1 MLPAFEVKTLQKIQH
16 SAVSLEMRTTSP
28 SNVIFNPWVLL
39 LLFCGFVGPFA
50 LDFHL
55 HYPDEIYYRD
65 AAVKMLQTED
75 YLTTY
80 LGSGEL
86 RFKKPILTY
95 WAVLAGFKLFGV
107 HAFGSRIFFLLAG
120 AATVGLTYLL
130 GKTVFGDRRI
140 AGTAALISAS
150 NPILI
155 FAATRSIPD
164 VLLVLTLTGSALGFV
179 GLLRDGEQAK
189 KMFLWL
195 LYLGLALAFEVKGL
209 PALALGG
216 IGILYLRFNPWQRI
230 SWKKL
235 LYFPALLVALGIA
248 LFWFFAMWQLHGPDF
263 LASFLEDQVGTRVTS
278 RVWLVLQNGTV
289 ASLLLLG
296 MFLPWVALAIPK
308 LKSALVTAWK
318 ENPQFFVF
326 ALLWG
331 LAIVGMGA
339 LTSKFYE
346 RYLLPVAPV
355 LALWLAWILVRGGGI
370 DRAKGLKVAALL
382 LLSLVALVVGVNAWI
397 LVTGSSILIKS
408 FVFSDINWVF
418 LTGSSGGLEVVYVG
432 LGVLFL
438 GYGLRTLL
446 RSAVL
451 PPKLLALSIL
461 FLFFQVTGIT
471 RLISLPHQGSQVAKA
486 VEDIGIDGAI
496 GFAGNL
502 HEGSKI
508 RMSLGTSY
516 DLVDLSREGWKEEA
530 KNYNYLIMEDRL
542 LSEWDTVGYRV
553 RVASTHLDSKAIP
566 DFIRASSS
574 AEREELREEHGKR
587 YFFLQKK

>member
-1 MLPAFEVKTLQKIQH
+1 MRTAPS
-16 SAVSLEMRTTSP
+16 SAVISS
-28 SNVIFNPWVLL
+28 PWVLL
-39 LLFCGFVGPFA
+39 LLFCGLVGPFA

-65 AAVKMLQTED
+65 AAVKMLQNGD

-130 GKTVFGDRRI
+130 GKVLFRDRKI
-140 AGTAALISAS
+140 AGLAALIAAS

-164 VLLVLTLTGSALGFV
+164 VLLVLTLTGSALGFA
-179 GLLRDGEQAK
+179 GLLRDGEQANK
-189 KMFLWL
+189 KFLWL

-209 PALALGG
+209 PAVALGG

-235 LYFPALLVALGIA
+235 LYLPALLVALGIA
-248 LFWFFAMWQLHGPDF
+248 LFWFVAMWQLHGPVF

-278 RVWLVLQNGTV
+278 RVVLVLQNGIV
-289 ASLLLLG
+289 ASLLLVG
-296 MFLPWVALAIPK
+296 MFLPWAALAIPR
-308 LKSALVTAWK
+308 LKSSLANSWK
-318 ENPQFFVF
+318 ENPQFFAFV
-326 ALLWG
+326 LLWG

-355 LALWLAWILVRGGGI
+355 LAVWLAWLLVRGGGL
-370 DRAKGLKVAALL
+370 DRAKGLKIAAAI
-382 LLSLVALVVGVNAWI
+382 LLSLVALLVGVNFWI
-397 LVTGSSILIKS
+397 LLTESSVRLKT
-408 FVFSDINWVF
+408 FVFSEINWVF
-418 LTGSSGGLEVVYVG
+418 LTGSSGGLSFVYVG

-438 GYGLRTLL
+438 GYGLRALL
-446 RSAVL
+446 RSSVL

-471 RLISLPHQGSQVAKA
+471 RLISLPHQGSQVARV
-486 VEDIGIDGAI
+486 VEEMGVDEPI

-508 RMSLGTSY
+508 RMSLGPAY
-516 DLVDLSREGWKEEA
+516 DVIDLSRDGWKEEA
-530 KNYNYLIMEDRL
+530 KGYSYLILEERL
-542 LSEWDTVGYRV
+542 LTEWDTSGYVV
-553 RVASTHLDSKAIP
+553 RVAGSRLDSNAISA
-566 DFIRASSS
+566 FIRARSL
-574 AEREELREEHGKR
+574 AEREGLLVKQGKR
-587 YFFLQKK
+587 YFLLEKKP

>member
-370 DRAKGLKVAALL
+370 DRAKGLKVAAIL
-382 LLSLVALVVGVNAWI
+382 LLSLVTLVVGVNAW
-397 LVTGSSILIKS
+397 LLGTGSGDAWS
-408 FVFSDINWVF
+408 FGYLAF
-418 LTGSSGGLEVVYVG
+418 
-432 LGVLFL
+432 GVLFL
-438 GYGLRTLL
+438 GYGGRTLL
-446 RSAVL
+446 RPSVL
-451 PPKLLALSIL
+451 PPKLLALSVL

-508 RMSLGTSY
+508 RMSLGPSY
-516 DLVDLSREGWKEEA
+516 NLVDLSRDGWKEEA
-530 KNYNYLIMEDRL
+530 KGYTYLILEDRL
-542 LSEWDTVGYRV
+542 LSEWDAVDYMV
-553 RVASTHLDSKAIP
+553 QVASIHLDSKAIP
-566 DFIRASSS
+566 DFLRASSV
-574 AEREELREEHGKR
+574 AEREKLREAQSKI
-587 YFFLQKK
+587 YFLLEKK

>member
-1 MLPAFEVKTLQKIQH
+1 MRTAQP
-16 SAVSLEMRTTSP
+16 SAV
-28 SNVIFNPWVLL
+28 IANPWVLL
-39 LLFCGFVGPFA
+39 LLFCGLVGPFA

-65 AAVKMLQTED
+65 AAVKMLQNGD

-86 RFKKPILTY
+86 RFKKPILPY

-107 HAFGSRIFFLLAG
+107 HAFGSRFFFLVAG

-130 GKTVFGDRRI
+130 GKIVFGDRRI

-189 KMFLWL
+189 KKFLWL

-209 PALALGG
+209 PAVALGG

-235 LYFPALLVALGIA
+235 LYLPALIVAIGIA
-248 LFWFFAMWQLHGPDF
+248 LFWFVAMWQLHGPVF
-263 LASFLEDQVGTRVTS
+263 LAGFLEDQVGTRVTS
-278 RVWLVLQNGTV
+278 RVLLVLQNGTV
-289 ASLLLLG
+289 ASLLLIG

-308 LKSALVTAWK
+308 LKNALVTAWK
-318 ENPQFFVF
+318 ENPQFFAF
-326 ALLWG
+326 AILWG
-331 LAIVGMGA
+331 LAILGMGA

-355 LALWLAWILVRGGGI
+355 LALWLAWILVRGGGL
-370 DRAKGLKVAALL
+370 DRAKGLKVAAVL
-382 LLSLVALVVGVNAWI
+382 LLSLVALVVGVNAW
-397 LVTGSSILIKS
+397 LLFTGSGDGWS
-408 FVFSDINWVF
+408 FVY
-418 LTGSSGGLEVVYVG
+418 LA

-438 GYGLRTLL
+438 GYGLWAFL

-451 PPKLLALSIL
+451 PPKLLALSLL

-471 RLISLPHQGSQVAKA
+471 RLISLPHQGVQAAA
-486 VEDIGIDGAI
+486 VVEEMGVGGPI

-530 KNYNYLIMEDRL
+530 KNYSYLILEDRL

-553 RVASTHLDSKAIP
+553 QVASTHLDSKAIP
-566 DFIRASSS
+566 DFIWASSS
-574 AEREELREEHGKR
+574 AAREELWVKQGRS
-587 YFFLQKK
+587 YYFLQKK

>member
-1 MLPAFEVKTLQKIQH
+1 MRAAQS
-16 SAVSLEMRTTSP
+16 SAV
-28 SNVIFNPWVLL
+28 IANPWVLL
-39 LLFCGFVGPFA
+39 LLFCGLVGPFA

-95 WAVLAGFKLFGV
+95 WAVLSGFKLFGV

-140 AGTAALISAS
+140 AGTAALIAAS

-164 VLLVLTLTGSALGFV
+164 VLLVLTLTLSALGFA

-189 KMFLWL
+189 SKFLWL

-209 PALALGG
+209 PAVALGG
-216 IGILYLRFNPWQRI
+216 IGLLYLRFNPWQRI

-235 LYFPALLVALGIA
+235 LYLPALLVALGIA
-248 LFWFFAMWQLHGPDF
+248 VFWFLAMWQLHGPAF
-263 LASFLEDQVGTRVTS
+263 LDSFLEDQVGTRVTS
-278 RVWLVLQNGTV
+278 RILLVLQNGMV
-289 ASLLLLG
+289 ASVLLVG

-308 LKSALVTAWK
+308 VKSALATTWK
-318 ENPQFFVF
+318 ENPQFFAF

-355 LALWLAWILVRGGGI
+355 LALWLAWILVRGGGL
-370 DRAKGLKVAALL
+370 DRAKGLKIAAVF
-382 LLSLVALVVGVNAWI
+382 LLSLVALLVGVNAWI
-397 LVTGSSILIKS
+397 LVTGSGEGWS
-408 FVFSDINWVF
+408 F
-418 LTGSSGGLEVVYVG
+418 VYVG
-432 LGVLFL
+432 LGILFL
-438 GYGLRTLL
+438 GYGIGAFL
-446 RSAVL
+446 RSSVL
-451 PPKLLALSIL
+451 PPKVLGISVM
-461 FLFFQVTGIT
+461 FLFFQVSGIT
-471 RLISLPHQGSQVAKA
+471 RLISLPHQGIQVQE
-486 VEDIGIDGAI
+486 VVQEQGINAPI

-502 HEGSKI
+502 HVGSKV
-508 RMSLGTSY
+508 RMSLGPGY
-516 DLVDLSREGWKEEA
+516 ELIDLSRENWKEEA
-530 KNYNYLIMEDRL
+530 KAYSYLILEDRL
-542 LSEWDTVGYRV
+542 LSEWDTLGYNV
-553 RVASTHLDSKAIP
+553 QVASTDLDSKAIP
-566 DFIRASSS
+566 DFLLASSS
-574 AEREELREEHGKR
+574 AEREKLRVEQGR
-587 YFFLQKK
+587 TYFLLEKK

>member
-1 MLPAFEVKTLQKIQH
+1 MRTAQP
-16 SAVSLEMRTTSP
+16 SAV
-28 SNVIFNPWVLL
+28 IANPWVLV
-39 LLFCGFVGPFA
+39 LLFCGLVGPFA

-65 AAVKMLQTED
+65 ATVKMLQNGD

-86 RFKKPILTY
+86 RFKKPILPY

-107 HAFGSRIFFLLAG
+107 HAFGSRFFFLLAG

-130 GKTVFGDRRI
+130 GKIVFGDRRI

-164 VLLVLTLTGSALGFV
+164 VLLVLTLTGSALGFA

-189 KMFLWL
+189 KKFLWL

-209 PALALGG
+209 PAVALGG

-235 LYFPALLVALGIA
+235 LYLPALIVAIGIA
-248 LFWFFAMWQLHGPDF
+248 LFWFVAMWQLHGPVF
-263 LASFLEDQVGTRVTS
+263 LAGFLEDQVGTRVTS
-278 RVWLVLQNGTV
+278 RVLLVLQNGTV
-289 ASLLLLG
+289 ASLLLVG

-308 LKSALVTAWK
+308 VKSTLATAWK
-318 ENPQFFVF
+318 ENPQFFAF
-326 ALLWG
+326 AILWG
-331 LAIVGMGA
+331 LAILGMGA

-355 LALWLAWILVRGGGI
+355 LALWLAWILVRGGGL
-370 DRAKGLKVAALL
+370 DRAKGLKVAAVL
-382 LLSLVALVVGVNAWI
+382 LLSLVALVVGVNAW
-397 LVTGSSILIKS
+397 LLFTGSGDGWS
-408 FVFSDINWVF
+408 FVY
-418 LTGSSGGLEVVYVG
+418 LA

-438 GYGLRTLL
+438 GYGVWAFLRF
-446 RSAVL
+446 AVL

-461 FLFFQVTGIT
+461 FLFFQLTGNT
-471 RLISLPHQGSQVAKA
+471 RLISLPHQGSQAAA
-486 VEDIGIDGAI
+486 VVEEIGVDGPI

-508 RMSLGTSY
+508 RMSLGTAY

-530 KNYNYLIMEDRL
+530 KNYSYLILEDRL

-553 RVASTHLDSKAIP
+553 HVASTHLDSKAIP

-574 AEREELREEHGKR
+574 AAREEVWVKQGRS
-587 YFFLQKK
+587 YYFLQKK

>member
-1 MLPAFEVKTLQKIQH
+1 MRAAPT
-16 SAVSLEMRTTSP
+16 SAV
-28 SNVIFNPWVLL
+28 IANPWVLL
-39 LLFCGFVGPFA
+39 LLFCGLLGPFA
-50 LDFHL
+50 LDFHM

-65 AAVKMLQTED
+65 AAVKMMQTGD

-95 WAVLAGFKLFGV
+95 WAVLSGFKLFGV
-107 HAFGSRIFFLLAG
+107 HAFGSRFFFLLAG

-164 VLLVLTLTGSALGFV
+164 VLLVLTLTGSALGFA

-189 KMFLWL
+189 SKFLWL

-209 PALALGG
+209 PAVALGG
-216 IGILYLRFNPWQRI
+216 IGILYLLYNPWRRI

-235 LYFPALLVALGIA
+235 LYLPALLVALGIA
-248 LFWFFAMWQLHGPDF
+248 LFWFVAMWKLHGPVF
-263 LASFLEDQVGTRVTS
+263 LASFLQDQVGTRVTS
-278 RVWLVLQNGTV
+278 RVLLVIQNGTV
-289 ASLLLLG
+289 ASLLLVG

-308 LKSALVTAWK
+308 LKSTLATAWK
-318 ENPQFFVF
+318 ENPQFFAF

-355 LALWLAWILVRGGGI
+355 LALWLAWILVRGGGLE
-370 DRAKGLKVAALL
+370 RAKGLKVTAVF
-382 LLSLVALVVGVNAWI
+382 LLSLVGLVVGVNAW
-397 LVTGSSILIKS
+397 LLGTGSGDSWS
-408 FVFSDINWVF
+408 FIHLAV
-418 LTGSSGGLEVVYVG
+418 
-432 LGVLFL
+432 GVLFL
-438 GYGLRTLL
+438 GYGVWAFL
-446 RSAVL
+446 RSTIL
-451 PPKLLALSIL
+451 PPKVLALSIL
-461 FLFFQVTGIT
+461 FLFFQLSGIT
-471 RLISLPHQGSQVAKA
+471 RLISLPHQGIQAQEV
-486 VEDIGIDGAI
+486 VQEQGINVPI

-502 HEGSKI
+502 HVGSKI
-508 RMSLGTSY
+508 RMSLGPGY
-516 DLVDLSREGWKEEA
+516 DLIDLSRENWKEEA
-530 KNYNYLIMEDRL
+530 KGYSYLILEDRL
-542 LSEWDTVGYRV
+542 LSEWDTLGYTV
-553 RVASTHLDSKAIP
+553 QVASTDLDSKAIP
-566 DFIRASSS
+566 DFLQASSL
-574 AEREELREEHGKR
+574 AERNKLREEQGR
-587 YFFLQKK
+587 TYFLLEKK

>member
-1 MLPAFEVKTLQKIQH
+1 
-16 SAVSLEMRTTSP
+16 MRVAPTSP
-28 SNVIFNPWVLL
+28 VISNPWVLL
-39 LLFCGFVGPFA
+39 LLFCGLVGPFA
-50 LDFHL
+50 LDFHM

-65 AAVKMLQTED
+65 AAVKMMQSGD

-95 WAVLAGFKLFGV
+95 WGVLAGFKLFGV
-107 HAFGSRIFFLLAG
+107 DAFGSRFFFLLAG

-140 AGTAALISAS
+140 AGLAALISAS

-155 FAATRSIPD
+155 FAASRSIPD
-164 VLLVLTLTGSALGFV
+164 VLLVLTLTGSALGFA

-189 KMFLWL
+189 SKFLWL

-209 PALALGG
+209 PAVALGG
-216 IGILYLRFNPWQRI
+216 IGILYLLFNPWQRI

-235 LYFPALLVALGIA
+235 LYLPALLVALGFA
-248 LFWFFAMWQLHGPDF
+248 LFWFVAMWQLHGPVF

-278 RVWLVLQNGTV
+278 RVLLVLQNGTV
-289 ASLLLLG
+289 ASLLLVG

-308 LKSALVTAWK
+308 VKSALATTWK
-318 ENPQFFVF
+318 ENPQFFAF

-355 LALWLAWILVRGGGI
+355 LALWLAWILVRGGGLE
-370 DRAKGLKVAALL
+370 RAKGLKVAAVF
-382 LLSLVALVVGVNAWI
+382 LLSLVALLVGVNAWI
-397 LVTGSSILIKS
+397 LVTGSGEAWS
-408 FVFSDINWVF
+408 F
-418 LTGSSGGLEVVYVG
+418 VYVG
-432 LGVLFL
+432 LGILFL
-438 GYGLRTLL
+438 GYGIGALL

-451 PPKLLALSIL
+451 PPKVLGISVL
-461 FLFFQVTGIT
+461 FLFFQVSGIT
-471 RLISLPHQGSQVAKA
+471 RLISLPHQGIQAQA
-486 VEDIGIDGAI
+486 VVQEQGINAPI

-502 HEGSKI
+502 HVGSKI
-508 RMSLGTSY
+508 RMSLGPGY
-516 DLVDLSREGWKEEA
+516 DLIDLSRENWKEEA
-530 KNYNYLIMEDRL
+530 KGFSYLILEDRL
-542 LSEWDTVGYRV
+542 LSEWDTLGYNV
-553 RVASTHLDSKAIP
+553 QVASTDLDSKAIP
-566 DFIRASSS
+566 DFLFAGSS
-574 AEREELREEHGKR
+574 AEREKLRVMQR
-587 YFFLQKK
+587 RTYFLLEKK

>member
-1 MLPAFEVKTLQKIQH
+1 MRAAQP
-16 SAVSLEMRTTSP
+16 SAVIS
-28 SNVIFNPWVLL
+28 NPWVLL
-39 LLFCGFVGPFA
+39 LLFCGLVGPFA

-65 AAVKMLQTED
+65 AAVKMLQTGD

-140 AGTAALISAS
+140 AGTAALIAAS

-164 VLLVLTLTGSALGFV
+164 VLLVLTLTLSALGFA

-189 KMFLWL
+189 SKFLWL

-209 PALALGG
+209 PAVALGG
-216 IGILYLRFNPWQRI
+216 IGLLYLRFNPWQRI

-235 LYFPALLVALGIA
+235 LYLPALLVALGIA
-248 LFWFFAMWQLHGPDF
+248 VFWFVVMWQLHGPAF

-278 RVWLVLQNGTV
+278 RLLLVLQNGTV
-289 ASLLLLG
+289 ASLLVVG
-296 MFLPWVALAIPK
+296 MFLPWVVLAMPK
-308 LKSALVTAWK
+308 AKDTLIKAWK
-318 ENPQFFVF
+318 ENPQFFAF

-331 LAIVGMGA
+331 LAILGMGA

-355 LALWLAWILVRGGGI
+355 LALWLAWIVVRGGGL
-370 DRAKGLKVAALL
+370 DRAKGLKVAAVF
-382 LLSLVALVVGVNAWI
+382 LLSLVALVVSVNTWI
-397 LVTGSSILIKS
+397 LVTGSS
-408 FVFSDINWVF
+408 
-418 LTGSSGGLEVVYVG
+418 GGVSVVYVG
-432 LGVLFL
+432 FGVLFL

-446 RSAVL
+446 RSSVL

-461 FLFFQVTGIT
+461 FLFFQLTGIT
-471 RLISLPHQGSQVAKA
+471 RLISLPHQGVQAAAV
-486 VEDIGIDGAI
+486 VEDIEVAGPI

-502 HEGSKI
+502 HDGSKI
-508 RMSLGTSY
+508 RMSLGTAY

-530 KNYNYLIMEDRL
+530 KNYSYLILEDRL
-542 LSEWDTVGYRV
+542 LSEWDTVGYEV

-566 DFIRASSS
+566 DFLRASSTT
-574 AEREELREEHGKR
+574 AREELRAKQGKY
-587 YFFLQKK
+587 YFLLRKK

>member
-1 MLPAFEVKTLQKIQH
+1 MRTAQP
-16 SAVSLEMRTTSP
+16 SAV
-28 SNVIFNPWVLL
+28 IANPWVLL
-39 LLFCGFVGPFA
+39 LLFCGLVGPFA

-55 HYPDEIYYRD
+55 YYPDEIYYRD
-65 AAVKMLQTED
+65 AAVKMLQNGD

-86 RFKKPILTY
+86 RFKKPILPY

-107 HAFGSRIFFLLAG
+107 HAFASRFFFLVAG

-130 GKTVFGDRRI
+130 GKIVFGDRRI

-189 KMFLWL
+189 KKFLWL

-209 PALALGG
+209 PAVALGG

-235 LYFPALLVALGIA
+235 LYLPALIVAIGIA
-248 LFWFFAMWQLHGPDF
+248 LFWFVAMWQLHGPVF
-263 LASFLEDQVGTRVTS
+263 LAGFLEDQVGTRVTS
-278 RVWLVLQNGTV
+278 RVLLVLQNGTV
-289 ASLLLLG
+289 ASLLLIG

-308 LKSALVTAWK
+308 LKNALVTAWK
-318 ENPQFFVF
+318 ENPQFFAF
-326 ALLWG
+326 AILWG
-331 LAIVGMGA
+331 LAILGMGA

-355 LALWLAWILVRGGGI
+355 LALWLAWILVRGGGL
-370 DRAKGLKVAALL
+370 DRAKGLKVAAVL
-382 LLSLVALVVGVNAWI
+382 LLSLVALVVGVNAW
-397 LVTGSSILIKS
+397 LLFTGSG
-408 FVFSDINWVF
+408 D
-418 LTGSSGGLEVVYVG
+418 GLSLVYVG

-438 GYGLRTLL
+438 GYGLWAFL

-451 PPKLLALSIL
+451 PPKLLALSLL

-471 RLISLPHQGSQVAKA
+471 RLISLPHQGVQAAA
-486 VEDIGIDGAI
+486 VVEEMGVGGPI

-530 KNYNYLIMEDRL
+530 KNYSYLILEDRL

-553 RVASTHLDSKAIP
+553 QVASTHLDSKAIP

-574 AEREELREEHGKR
+574 AAREELWEEQGR
-587 YFFLQKK
+587 SYYFLQKK

>member
-1 MLPAFEVKTLQKIQH
+1 MRTAQS
-16 SAVSLEMRTTSP
+16 SAV
-28 SNVIFNPWVLL
+28 IANPWVLL
-39 LLFCGFVGPFA
+39 LLFCGLVGPFA

-107 HAFGSRIFFLLAG
+107 HAFGSRFFFLLAG

-130 GKTVFGDRRI
+130 GKTVFGDRKI
-140 AGTAALISAS
+140 AGTAALIAAS

-155 FAATRSIPD
+155 FASTRSIPD
-164 VLLVLTLTGSALGFV
+164 VLLVLTITVTALGFA

-189 KMFLWL
+189 KKFLWL

-209 PALALGG
+209 PAVALGG
-216 IGILYLRFNPWQRI
+216 IGILYLRFNPWQQV

-235 LYFPALLVALGIA
+235 LYLPALLVALGIA
-248 LFWFFAMWQLHGPDF
+248 VFWFVAMWKLHGPTF
-263 LASFLEDQVGTRVTS
+263 LNSFLEDQVGTRVTS
-278 RVWLVLQNGTV
+278 RLLLVLQNGTV
-289 ASLLLLG
+289 ASLLVVG
-296 MFLPWVALAIPK
+296 MFLPWVALAIPN
-308 LKSALVTAWK
+308 LKDTLVTSWK
-318 ENPQFFVF
+318 ENPQFFAF

-331 LAIVGMGA
+331 LAILGMGA

-355 LALWLAWILVRGGGI
+355 LALWLAWILVRGGGLE
-370 DRAKGLKVAALL
+370 RTKGLKLAAVI
-382 LLSLVALVVGVNAWI
+382 LLSLVTFVVGVNAWT
-397 LVTGSSILIKS
+397 LV
-408 FVFSDINWVF
+408 
-418 LTGSSGGLEVVYVG
+418 TGSSGGLSVIYVG
-432 LGVLFL
+432 LGVLFI
-438 GYGLRTLL
+438 GYGVSAIL
-446 RSAVL
+446 RSAIL

-471 RLISLPHQGSQVAKA
+471 RLISLPHQGVQAAA
-486 VEDIGIDGAI
+486 VVEEIGVGSPI

-502 HEGSKI
+502 HTGSQI
-508 RMSLGTSY
+508 RMSLGTAY
-516 DLVDLSREGWKEEA
+516 DLVDLSKEGWKEEA
-530 KNYNYLIMEDRL
+530 KSYTYLILEDRL
-542 LSEWDTVGYRV
+542 LSEWDTVGYEV
-553 RVASTHLDSKAIP
+553 QVASTHLDSKAIP
-566 DFIRASSS
+566 DFLRASSTT
-574 AEREELREEHGKR
+574 AREELRAKQGKN
-587 YFFLQKK
+587 YFLLRKK

>member
-1 MLPAFEVKTLQKIQH
+1 M
-16 SAVSLEMRTTSP
+16 
-28 SNVIFNPWVLL
+28 
-39 LLFCGFVGPFA
+39 
-50 LDFHL
+50 
-55 HYPDEIYYRD
+55 
-65 AAVKMLQTED
+65 
-75 YLTTY
+75 
-80 LGSGEL
+80 
-86 RFKKPILTY
+86 
-95 WAVLAGFKLFGV
+95 
-107 HAFGSRIFFLLAG
+107 
-120 AATVGLTYLL
+120 
-130 GKTVFGDRRI
+130 
-140 AGTAALISAS
+140 
-150 NPILI
+150 
-155 FAATRSIPD
+155 
-164 VLLVLTLTGSALGFV
+164 LLVLTLTGSALGFV

-235 LYFPALLVALGIA
+235 LYFPSLLVALGIA

-370 DRAKGLKVAALL
+370 DRAKGLKVAAIL
-382 LLSLVALVVGVNAWI
+382 LLSLVTLVFGVNAW
-397 LVTGSSILIKS
+397 LLGTGSGDAWS
-408 FVFSDINWVF
+408 FGYLAF
-418 LTGSSGGLEVVYVG
+418 
-432 LGVLFL
+432 GVLFL
-438 GYGLRTLL
+438 GYGGRTLL
-446 RSAVL
+446 RPSVL
-451 PPKLLALSIL
+451 PPKLLALSVL

-508 RMSLGTSY
+508 RMSLGPSY
-516 DLVDLSREGWKEEA
+516 NLVDLSRDGWKEEA
-530 KNYNYLIMEDRL
+530 KGYTYLILEDRL
-542 LSEWDTVGYRV
+542 LSEWDAVDYMV
-553 RVASTHLDSKAIP
+553 QVASIHLDSKAIP
-566 DFIRASSS
+566 DFLRASSV
-574 AEREELREEHGKR
+574 AEREKLRKAQSKI
-587 YFFLQKK
+587 YFLLEKK

>member
-1 MLPAFEVKTLQKIQH
+1 MRAAQP
-16 SAVSLEMRTTSP
+16 SAVIS
-28 SNVIFNPWVLL
+28 NPWVLL
-39 LLFCGFVGPFA
+39 LLFCVLVGPFA

-65 AAVKMLQTED
+65 AAVKMLQTGD

-107 HAFGSRIFFLLAG
+107 HAFGSRFFFLLAG

-130 GKTVFGDRRI
+130 GKTVFGDRKI
-140 AGTAALISAS
+140 AGTAALIAAS

-155 FAATRSIPD
+155 FASTRSIPD
-164 VLLVLTLTGSALGFV
+164 VLLVLTMTGSALGFA

-189 KMFLWL
+189 NKFLWL

-209 PALALGG
+209 PAVALGG
-216 IGILYLRFNPWQRI
+216 IGILYLRFNPWQRV

-235 LYFPALLVALGIA
+235 LFLPALFVALGIA
-248 LFWFFAMWQLHGPDF
+248 VFWFVAMWQLYGPAF
-263 LASFLEDQVGTRVTS
+263 LDNFLEDQVGTRVTS
-278 RVWLVLQNGTV
+278 RLLLVLQNGTV
-289 ASLLLLG
+289 AALLLVG

-308 LKSALVTAWK
+308 AKDTLVKAWK
-318 ENPQFFVF
+318 ENPQFFAF
-326 ALLWG
+326 SLLWG
-331 LAIVGMGA
+331 LAILGMGA

-355 LALWLAWILVRGGGI
+355 LALWLAWILVRGG
-370 DRAKGLKVAALL
+370 DFERAKGLKVATVI
-382 LLSLVALVVGVNAWI
+382 LLSLVTLVVGVNVWMVI
-397 LVTGSSILIKS
+397 TGSGDGLS
-408 FVFSDINWVF
+408 F
-418 LTGSSGGLEVVYVG
+418 VYVG

-438 GYGLRTLL
+438 GYGVWAFL
-446 RSAVL
+446 RSSVL

-461 FLFFQVTGIT
+461 FLFFQVTGVT
-471 RLISLPHQGSQVAKA
+471 RLISLPHQGVQAAAVVEEMGVA
-486 VEDIGIDGAI
+486 GPI

-508 RMSLGTSY
+508 RMSLGTAY

-530 KNYNYLIMEDRL
+530 KNYTYLILEDRL
-542 LSEWDTVGYRV
+542 LSEWDTVGYEV

-566 DFIRASSS
+566 DFLRASSS
-574 AEREELREEHGKR
+574 AAREELRAKQGKS
-587 YFFLQKK
+587 YYFLQKK

>member
-1 MLPAFEVKTLQKIQH
+1 MRAAQS
-16 SAVSLEMRTTSP
+16 SAV
-28 SNVIFNPWVLL
+28 IANPWVLL
-39 LLFCGFVGPFA
+39 LLFCGLVGPFA

-65 AAVKMLQTED
+65 AAVRMLQTGD

-130 GKTVFGDRRI
+130 GKTVFGDRKI

-164 VLLVLTLTGSALGFV
+164 VLLVLTLTGSALGFA

-189 KMFLWL
+189 KKFLWL
-195 LYLGLALAFEVKGL
+195 LYLGLGLAFEVKGL
-209 PALALGG
+209 PAVALGG

-235 LYFPALLVALGIA
+235 LYLPALLVALGIA
-248 LFWFFAMWQLHGPDF
+248 VFWFVAMWQLHGPAF
-263 LASFLEDQVGTRVTS
+263 LDSFLEDQVGTRVTS
-278 RVWLVLQNGTV
+278 RILLVLQNGTV
-289 ASLLLLG
+289 ASLLLVG

-308 LKSALVTAWK
+308 LKSNLVTSWK
-318 ENPQFFVF
+318 ENPQFFAF

-355 LALWLAWILVRGGGI
+355 LALWLAWILVRGGGL
-370 DRAKGLKVAALL
+370 DRAKGLKAAAVF
-382 LLSLVALVVGVNAWI
+382 LLSLLALLVGVNAW
-397 LVTGSSILIKS
+397 LLGTGSGDNWS
-408 FVFSDINWVF
+408 F
-418 LTGSSGGLEVVYVG
+418 LYVG
-432 LGVLFL
+432 LGILFL
-438 GYGLRTLL
+438 GYGVWVFL

-461 FLFFQVTGIT
+461 FLFFQLTGVT
-471 RLISLPHQGSQVAKA
+471 RLISLPHQGVQAAA
-486 VEDIGIDGAI
+486 VVEQLGVDAPI
-496 GFAGNL
+496 GFAGGL

-508 RMSLGTSY
+508 RMSLGPAY
-516 DLVDLSREGWKEEA
+516 GLVDLSRDGWKEEA
-530 KNYNYLIMEDRL
+530 KDFRYLILEDRL
-542 LSEWDTVGYRV
+542 LSEWDTLGYNV
-553 RVASTHLDSKAIP
+553 HVASTDLDSKAIP
-566 DFIRASSS
+566 DFLLASSS
-574 AEREELREEHGKR
+574 AEREELRIKQGR
-587 YFFLQKK
+587 SYFLLEKK

>member
-1 MLPAFEVKTLQKIQH
+1 MRTAPS
-16 SAVSLEMRTTSP
+16 SAVIS
-28 SNVIFNPWVLL
+28 NPWVLL
-39 LLFCGFVGPFA
+39 LLFCGLVGPFA

-65 AAVKMLQTED
+65 AAVKMLQNGD

-130 GKTVFGDRRI
+130 GKVLFRDRKI
-140 AGTAALISAS
+140 AGLAALIAAS

-164 VLLVLTLTGSALGFV
+164 VLLVLTLTGSALGFA

-189 KMFLWL
+189 KKFLWL

-209 PALALGG
+209 PAVALGG

-235 LYFPALLVALGIA
+235 LYLPALLVAIGIA
-248 LFWFFAMWQLHGPDF
+248 LFWFVAMWQLHGPVF

-278 RVWLVLQNGTV
+278 RVVLVLQNGTV
-289 ASLLLLG
+289 AFLLLVG
-296 MFLPWVALAIPK
+296 MFLPWAALAISK
-308 LKSALVTAWK
+308 VKSTVATTWK
-318 ENPQFFVF
+318 ENPQFFAFV
-326 ALLWG
+326 LLWG

-355 LALWLAWILVRGGGI
+355 LAVWLAWMLIRGGGL
-370 DRAKGLKVAALL
+370 DRAKGLKIAAAI
-382 LLSLVALVVGVNAWI
+382 LLSLVALLFGVNAW
-397 LVTGSSILIKS
+397 LLGTGSGDSWS
-408 FVFSDINWVF
+408 FLYLAFGI
-418 LTGSSGGLEVVYVG
+418 
-432 LGVLFL
+432 LFL
-438 GYGLRTLL
+438 GYGVWALL
-446 RSAVL
+446 WNAVL
-451 PPKLLALSIL
+451 PPKLLAISMLV
-461 FLFFQVTGIT
+461 LFFLVTGIT

-486 VEDIGIDGAI
+486 VEDIGVVGPI

-508 RMSLGTSY
+508 RMSLGPAY
-516 DLVDLSREGWKEEA
+516 DVIDLSREGWKEEA
-530 KNYNYLIMEDRL
+530 KNYSYLILEDRL
-542 LSEWDTVGYRV
+542 LSELDTVGYEV
-553 RVASTHLDSKAIP
+553 RLVSSHLDSKAIP
-566 DFIRASSS
+566 DFIRARSL
-574 AEREELREEHGKR
+574 AEREKLLVKQGIA
-587 YFFLQKK
+587 YFLLEKK

>member
-1 MLPAFEVKTLQKIQH
+1 MRAAPT
-16 SAVSLEMRTTSP
+16 SAVIS
-28 SNVIFNPWVLL
+28 NPWVLL
-39 LLFCGFVGPFA
+39 LLFCGLVGPFA

-65 AAVKMLQTED
+65 AAVKMMQTGD

-107 HAFGSRIFFLLAG
+107 HAFGSRFFFLLAG

-155 FAATRSIPD
+155 FAASRSIPD
-164 VLLVLTLTGSALGFV
+164 VLLVLTLTGSALGFA
-179 GLLRDGEQAK
+179 GLLRDGEQTK
-189 KMFLWL
+189 KKFLWL

-209 PALALGG
+209 PAVALGG
-216 IGILYLRFNPWQRI
+216 IGVLYLRFNPWQRI

-235 LYFPALLVALGIA
+235 LYLPALLVALGIA
-248 LFWFFAMWQLHGPDF
+248 LFWFAAMWQLHGSVF

-278 RVWLVLQNGTV
+278 RVLLVLQNAAV
-289 ASLLLLG
+289 ASLLLVG
-296 MFLPWVALAIPK
+296 MFFPWIALAIPK
-308 LKSALVTAWK
+308 LKNTMATAWK
-318 ENPQFFVF
+318 ENPQFFAF

-331 LAIVGMGA
+331 LAILGMGA

-355 LALWLAWILVRGGGI
+355 LALWLAWILVRGGGL
-370 DRAKGLKVAALL
+370 DRAKGLKIAAVF
-382 LLSLVALVVGVNAWI
+382 LLSLVGLVVGVNAW
-397 LVTGSSILIKS
+397 LLGTGSGDSWS
-408 FVFSDINWVF
+408 FVYLV
-418 LTGSSGGLEVVYVG
+418 

-438 GYGLRTLL
+438 GYGVWAIL
-446 RSAVL
+446 RSAIL
-451 PPKLLALSIL
+451 PPKVLALSIL
-461 FLFFQVTGIT
+461 FLFFQVSGIT
-471 RLISLPHQGSQVAKA
+471 RLISLPHQGVQAKEV
-486 VEDIGIDGAI
+486 VEQLRVNGSIC
-496 GFAGNL
+496 FAGGL

-508 RMSLGTSY
+508 RMSLGPAY
-516 DLVDLSREGWKEEA
+516 ALVDLSRDGWKEEA
-530 KNYNYLIMEDRL
+530 KEFRYLILEDRL
-542 LSEWDTVGYRV
+542 LSEWDTLGYNV
-553 RVASTHLDSKAIP
+553 QVASTDLDSKAIP
-566 DFIRASSS
+566 DFLLAGSS
-574 AEREELREEHGKR
+574 AEREKLRMKQGR
-587 YFFLQKK
+587 TYFLLIKK

>member
-1 MLPAFEVKTLQKIQH
+1 MRAAPTP
-16 SAVSLEMRTTSP
+16 SLIS
-28 SNVIFNPWVLL
+28 NPWVLL
-39 LLFCGFVGPFA
+39 LLFCGLLGPFA

-65 AAVKMLQTED
+65 AAVKMLQTGD

-107 HAFGSRIFFLLAG
+107 HALSSRIFFLLAG
-120 AATVGLTYLL
+120 TATVGLTYLL
-130 GKTVFGDRRI
+130 GKTLFGDRRI

-164 VLLVLTLTGSALGFV
+164 VLLVLTLTVSALGFA

-189 KMFLWL
+189 NKFLWM
-195 LYLGLALAFEVKGL
+195 LYLGLGLAFEVKGL
-209 PALALGG
+209 PAVALGG
-216 IGILYLRFNPWQRI
+216 IGVLYLRFNPWQRI

-235 LYFPALLVALGIA
+235 LYLPALLVALGIA
-248 LFWFFAMWQLHGPDF
+248 LFWFVAMWELHGPVF

-278 RVWLVLQNGTV
+278 RVLLVLQNGTV
-289 ASLLLLG
+289 ASLLLVG

-308 LKSALVTAWK
+308 LKSTLATAWK
-318 ENPQFFVF
+318 ENPQFFAF

-355 LALWLAWILVRGGGI
+355 LALWLAWILVRGGGLE
-370 DRAKGLKVAALL
+370 RAKGLKVAAMF
-382 LLSLVALVVGVNAWI
+382 LLSLVALLVGVNAWI
-397 LVTGSSILIKS
+397 LVTESSVQLKS
-408 FVFSDINWVF
+408 FVFSEINWVF
-418 LTGSSGGLEVVYVG
+418 LTGSSRGLAVFYVG
-432 LGVLFL
+432 MGVLFL

-446 RSAVL
+446 RSSVM

-461 FLFFQVTGIT
+461 FLFFQLSGIT
-471 RLISLPHQGSQVAKA
+471 RLISLPHQGIQAKVA
-486 VEDIGIDGAI
+486 VEQLGVDAPI

-502 HEGSKI
+502 HVGSKI
-508 RMSLGTSY
+508 RMSLGPGY
-516 DLVDLSREGWKEEA
+516 DLIDLSRENWKEEA
-530 KNYNYLIMEDRL
+530 KGYSYLILEDRL
-542 LSEWDTVGYRV
+542 LSEWDTLGYTV
-553 RVASTHLDSKAIP
+553 QVASTDLASKAIP
-566 DFIRASSS
+566 DFISASSS
-574 AEREELREEHGKR
+574 AERDKLREEQERR
-587 YFFLQKK
+587 YYFLQKK

>member
-1 MLPAFEVKTLQKIQH
+1 MRTAPS
-16 SAVSLEMRTTSP
+16 SAVIS
-28 SNVIFNPWVLL
+28 NPWVLL
-39 LLFCGFVGPFA
+39 LLFCGLVGPFA

-65 AAVKMLQTED
+65 AAVKMLQNGD

-130 GKTVFGDRRI
+130 GKTVFGDRKI
-140 AGTAALISAS
+140 AGVAALISAS

-164 VLLVLTLTGSALGFV
+164 VLLVLTLTGSALGFA
-179 GLLRDGEQAK
+179 GLLRDGEQANK
-189 KMFLWL
+189 KFLWL

-248 LFWFFAMWQLHGPDF
+248 LFWFVAMWQLHGPVF

-278 RVWLVLQNGTV
+278 RVLLVLQNGTV
-289 ASLLLLG
+289 ALLLLVG

-308 LKSALVTAWK
+308 VKHTLTTAWK
-318 ENPQFFVF
+318 ENPQFFAF

-331 LAIVGMGA
+331 LAILGMGA

-355 LALWLAWILVRGGGI
+355 LALWLAWILVRGGGLE
-370 DRAKGLKVAALL
+370 RAKGLKVAAVF
-382 LLSLVALVVGVNAWI
+382 LLSLVALLIGVNAW
-397 LVTGSSILIKS
+397 LLGTGSGDGLS
-408 FVFSDINWVF
+408 FVY
-418 LTGSSGGLEVVYVG
+418 LTTGG
-432 LGVLFL
+432 LFL
-438 GYGLRTLL
+438 GYGVWVSL

-461 FLFFQVTGIT
+461 FLFFQLTGIT
-471 RLISLPHQGSQVAKA
+471 RLISLPHQGNQVAKV
-486 VEDIGIDGAI
+486 VEDIEVDGPI
-496 GFAGNL
+496 GFAGNM

-508 RMSLGTSY
+508 RMSLGTAY

-530 KNYNYLIMEDRL
+530 INYSYLILEDRL
-542 LSEWDTVGYRV
+542 LSEWDTVGFEV

-566 DFIRASSS
+566 DFIQASSS
-574 AEREELREEHGKR
+574 AERDELRVKQGKR
-587 YFFLQKK
+587 YYFLQKK

>member
-1 MLPAFEVKTLQKIQH
+1 MRTAPS
-16 SAVSLEMRTTSP
+16 SAVIS
-28 SNVIFNPWVLL
+28 NPWVLA
-39 LLFCGFVGPFA
+39 LLFCVLVGPFA

-65 AAVKMLQTED
+65 AAVKMLQTGD

-130 GKTVFGDRRI
+130 GKTVFGDRKI
-140 AGTAALISAS
+140 AGVAALIAAS

-155 FAATRSIPD
+155 FASTRSIPD
-164 VLLVLTLTGSALGFV
+164 VLLVLTMTGSALGFA

-189 KMFLWL
+189 KKFLWL

-209 PALALGG
+209 PAVALGG
-216 IGILYLRFNPWQRI
+216 IGILYLRFNPWQRV

-235 LYFPALLVALGIA
+235 LYLPALLVALGIA
-248 LFWFFAMWQLHGPDF
+248 IFWFVAMWQQHGPAF
-263 LASFLEDQVGTRVTS
+263 LDNFLEDQVGTRVTS
-278 RVWLVLQNGTV
+278 RLLLVLQNGTV
-289 ASLLLLG
+289 ASLLLVG

-308 LKSALVTAWK
+308 VKSTLATAWK
-318 ENPQFFVF
+318 ENPQFFAF
-326 ALLWG
+326 AILWG
-331 LAIVGMGA
+331 LAILGMGA

-355 LALWLAWILVRGGGI
+355 LALWLAWILVRGGGL
-370 DRAKGLKVAALL
+370 DRAKGLKVAAVL
-382 LLSLVALVVGVNAWI
+382 LLSLVALVVGVNAW
-397 LVTGSSILIKS
+397 LLFTGSGDGWS
-408 FVFSDINWVF
+408 FVY
-418 LTGSSGGLEVVYVG
+418 LA

-438 GYGLRTLL
+438 GYGVWAFLRF
-446 RSAVL
+446 AVL

-461 FLFFQVTGIT
+461 FLFFQLTGNT
-471 RLISLPHQGSQVAKA
+471 RLISLPHQGSQAAA
-486 VEDIGIDGAI
+486 VVEEIGVDGPI

-508 RMSLGTSY
+508 RMSLGTAY
-516 DLVDLSREGWKEEA
+516 ELVDLSREGWKEEA
-530 KNYNYLIMEDRL
+530 KNYSYLSLGDRL
-542 LSEWDTVGYRV
+542 LSEWDTLGYRV
-553 RVASTHLDSKAIP
+553 HVASTHLDSKAIP
-566 DFIRASSS
+566 DFLRASST
-574 AEREELREEHGKR
+574 AAREELQVKQGKR
-587 YFFLQKK
+587 YYFLQKK

>member
-1 MLPAFEVKTLQKIQH
+1 
-16 SAVSLEMRTTSP
+16 MRTAQP
-28 SNVIFNPWVLL
+28 SDVISNPWVLL
-39 LLFCGFVGPFA
+39 LLFCGLVGPFA

-65 AAVKMLQTED
+65 AAVKMLQTGD

-107 HAFGSRIFFLLAG
+107 HAFGSRFFFLLAG

-130 GKTVFGDRRI
+130 GKTVFGDRKI
-140 AGTAALISAS
+140 AGVAALIAAS

-164 VLLVLTLTGSALGFV
+164 VLLVLTITGSALGFA

-189 KMFLWL
+189 KKFLWL

-209 PALALGG
+209 PAVALGG
-216 IGILYLRFNPWQRI
+216 IGILYLRFNPWQRV

-235 LYFPALLVALGIA
+235 LYLPALLVALGIA
-248 LFWFFAMWQLHGPDF
+248 LFWFLAMWQLHGPVF
-263 LASFLEDQVGTRVTS
+263 LAIFLEDQVGTRVTS
-278 RVWLVLQNGTV
+278 RLLLVLQNGTV
-289 ASLLLLG
+289 ASLLLVG

-308 LKSALVTAWK
+308 AKDTLVKAWK
-318 ENPQFFVF
+318 ENPQFFAF

-331 LAIVGMGA
+331 LAILGMGA

-355 LALWLAWILVRGGGI
+355 LALWLAWILVRGGGFE
-370 DRAKGLKVAALL
+370 RAKGLKVATVI
-382 LLSLVALVVGVNAWI
+382 LLSLVTLVVGVNVWMV
-397 LVTGSSILIKS
+397 VTGSGDGLS
-408 FVFSDINWVF
+408 F
-418 LTGSSGGLEVVYVG
+418 VYVG

-438 GYGLRTLL
+438 GYGVWAFL
-446 RSAVL
+446 RSSVL

-471 RLISLPHQGSQVAKA
+471 RLISLPHQGVQAAGVVEEMEVA
-486 VEDIGIDGAI
+486 GPI

-508 RMSLGTSY
+508 RMSLGTAY

-530 KNYNYLIMEDRL
+530 KNYTYLILEDRL
-542 LSEWDTVGYRV
+542 LSEWDTVGYEV

-566 DFIRASSS
+566 DFLRASSS
-574 AEREELREEHGKR
+574 AAREELRVKQGKR
-587 YFFLQKK
+587 YYFLQKK